1 MYSTI
6 SLLALILP
14 AGKETVSISWHT
26 NYRIAKA
33 EGISKQKPLAMF
45 VASGKE
51 GWKKVLSEGTFNAE
65 IKRILAENYVVAFI
79 DLEDSYG
86 KKIAD
91 MFAVEGGSALIISSR
106 GGDLQ
111 AFRHDGLLSENDL
124 SVCLNRYSAA
134 NHVVVTTESLNIA
147 VSGVSSS
154 YYAPAP
160 VIQYYNPFGN
170 CPSCRQQ

>member
-6 SLLALILP
+6 ALLALMLP
-14 AGKETVSISWHT
+14 TGKNETAALSWHT

-33 EGISKQKPLAMF
+33 DGISKQKPLAMF

-51 GWKKVLSEGTFNAE
+51 GWKKLLSEGSFNAE
-65 IKRILAENYVVAFI
+65 IKRLLAENYVVAFI
-79 DLEDSYG
+79 DREDSYG

-91 MFAVEGGSALIISSR
+91 MFGVEGGTALIISSR
-106 GGDLQ
+106 DGELQ
-111 AFRHDGLLSENDL
+111 AFRHDGIISETDL
-124 SVCLNRYSAA
+124 TVCLNRYSAA

-147 VSGVSSS
+147 VSGVSASN
-154 YYAPAP
+154 YAPAP

-170 CPSCRQQ
+170 CPTCRQ